1 MFQHGLKLSNENI
14 YLNRA
19 YKCAIK
25 AGLKDLKV
33 KDMPEYMGEM
43 KTYNEYIEWQRE
55 YQIVKDE
62 IEAEIAAGKEPSKTL
77 PIKPSKFNINGYET
91 LIDTLIKEK
100 QKDEESLQIPEIPED
115 RVEEVV
121 VEDVKVDNN
130 AGK

>member
-1 MFQHGLKLSNENI
+1 
-14 YLNRA
+14 
-19 YKCAIK
+19 
-25 AGLKDLKV
+25 
-33 KDMPEYMGEM
+33 MPEYMGEI
-43 KTYNEYIEWQRE
+43 KSYNEYIEWQRE

-121 VEDVKVDNN
+121 VEDVKVDDN